1 MQKLVMVVDDSV
13 TMRAI
18 ADLVFRKTEFELVT
32 ASSAVEA
39 LMRLPALTPEL
50 IILDAEM
57 PGVDGY
63 ALAKRLREM
72 PATAEVPVLLMVT
85 DAGPDAVRLGD
96 TDIDG
101 YVIKPFTSA
110 EMLDPV
116 RMLTGAEV
124 RRDVPLSFEQLMASR
139 RAAEEQRKAE
149 LEAMAEKQKK
159 SDGDELDFNMDDD
172 RAKAPSAAVQ
182 NAAADLELPPPV
194 QYHTPAPRPISKIPP
209 PPPARSVFDMDLK
222 IEAPISAS
230 TNRPIEYDPPPPAP
244 TAPPPAP
251 APSSTPAR
259 EHPIG
264 GPIGAPEPVEEPE
277 QHIAA
282 GTVRQPAAPVKKQDS
297 GDMMVVEHVAGPVR
311 EPESSGEVQ
320 FDRAVTIPPQLRP
333 RRYGW
338 VIALLIAAAIA
349 VAVWYQTQ

>member
-13 TMRAI
+13 TIRAI

-39 LMRLPALTPEL
+39 LMRLPAMTPEL

-72 PATAEVPVLLMVT
+72 PATAETPVLLMVT

-110 EMLDPV
+110 EFLDPV

-139 RAAEEQRKAE
+139 RAVEEQRKAE
-149 LEAMAEKQKK
+149 LEAMAAKQKK
-159 SDGDELDFNMDDD
+159 SDEDELDFRMDDD
-172 RAKAPSAAVQ
+172 RPAKPQRANAQ
-182 NAAADLELPPPV
+182 NAAADLELPPPSL
-194 QYHTPAPRPISKIPP
+194 TPAPRATSKIPP
-209 PPPARSVFDMDLK
+209 PPPSRSVFDMDLK
-222 IEAPISAS
+222 IEAPISARS
-230 TNRPIEYDPPPPAP
+230 NRPISSPGTPPPPAP
-244 TAPPPAP
+244 KSTPIPAAPAP
-251 APSSTPAR
+251 AR
-259 EHPIG
+259 PIG
-264 GPIGAPEPVEEPE
+264 GPIGEPEPVEEPE

-311 EPESSGEVQ
+311 EPEISGEAQ

-333 RRYGW
+333 RRYGF
-338 VIALLIAAAIA
+338 VIALLIAAG
-349 VAVWYQTQ
+349 VAVVVWLRS